1 MRLGV
6 VGGGAWG
13 TALAAAAARAGNE
26 VLLWAREAEVV
37 ADIADRHVNSLFL
50 PEIDLDPAIRATA
63 EMADLADRDALL
75 LVTPAQHLRA
85 TAAALAAHLTA
96 PIPLVVC
103 AKGIELDSG
112 KLMSEVLA
120 ETIPDAPVAAISGP
134 SFAAEV
140 ARGLPAAATL
150 ACADEA
156 LGETLGA
163 ALSTPIFRL
172 YRSDDLAGVQ
182 LGGAVKNVYAIACGV
197 IEGRALGDNAR
208 AALIT
213 RALVELVRLLEA
225 RGGRRETAMGL
236 AGLGDLILTCTSG
249 QSRNYALGRALGE
262 GTKIADLLA
271 GRRSVAEG
279 VPTATAVLALAARC
293 GIDMPIAAAVE
304 SVVNRGV
311 GIDDAVATLLARPV
325 GAEMP
330 AAGPDR

>member
-1 MRLGV
+1 
-6 VGGGAWG
+6 
-13 TALAAAAARAGNE
+13 
-26 VLLWAREAEVV
+26 
-37 ADIADRHVNSLFL
+37 
-50 PEIDLDPAIRATA
+50 
-63 EMADLADRDALL
+63 
-75 LVTPAQHLRA
+75 
-85 TAAALAAHLTA
+85 ALAAHLRG
-96 PIPLVVC
+96 PVPLVIC
-103 AKGIELDSG
+103 AKGIELDTG
-112 KLMSEVLA
+112 KPMSEVLA
-120 ETIPDAPVAAISGP
+120 ETVPDAPVAAISGP

-140 ARGLPAAATL
+140 ARGLPTAATL
-150 ACADEA
+150 ACADAA

-172 YRSDDLAGVQ
+172 YRSDDLTGVL

-262 GTKIADLLA
+262 GTKIADLLS

-279 VPTATAVLALAARC
+279 VPTSAAVLALAARC
-293 GIDMPIAAAVE
+293 GIDMPIAAAVD
-304 SVVNRGV
+304 SVVNRGI

-330 AAGPDR
+330 AEFGPGG